1 MEPWVDL
8 SKRFPLYLVTL
19 VPSDFMQGDEWKS
32 FTESAFKKTKL
43 ERATQPRRRVSRR
56 TRNVPGHDS
65 ITIYAYSMEDAL
77 EARDILYRALG
88 ASGRG
93 NAVAMDLAR
102 PMQFGP
108 AKGGPSPQSGKGVAL
123 SSGDREGPP
132 RISKAWTT
140 FPNTPPVPKGEAAA
154 VLAPGEGDSL
164 LPKGLLNN
172 TRKRKRSYKAN
183 RSRRSP

>member
-1 MEPWVDL
+1 MEPWVNL

-19 VPSDFMQGDEWKS
+19 VPSDFMRGDEWKS

-56 TRNVPGHDS
+56 TRDVPGHDS
-65 ITIYAYSMEDAL
+65 VTIYAYSMEDAL
-77 EARDILYRALG
+77 EARDILYGALG

-102 PMQFGP
+102 LMQFGS
-108 AKGGPSPQSGKGVAL
+108 AKGGPSPRRG
-123 SSGDREGPP
+123 EGPP
-132 RISKAWTT
+132 PRSNAWTT
-140 FPNTPPVPKGEAAA
+140 FPNTPPVVSGAET

-172 TRKRKRSYKAN
+172 TRKRKRRQSK
-183 RSRRSP
+183 RSRRLS